1 MAFENDNQK
10 AEKTA
15 EIPAETVEKNVGD
28 STAAAEVAVGSESC
42 GRAQSR
48 RCGKRG
54 AKAVVAVL
62 LVAAIVAVFG
72 IRQSRDAVA
81 EKYRALVAAFAAGK
95 ASPTASETAGIEAR
109 LEQLENQR
117 DFDAAAAE
125 QPEQKPAGVAY
136 AVLANDQ
143 NALRMEI
150 DALRGQIAAL
160 KSENAREIGA
170 LRADLPKR
178 GLIEERLLAMT
189 ARDDALESQLVDAG
203 VKIDRVERNKADAAT
218 VLALVTRLE
227 IAEQKLRASN
237 AEKERAVA
245 LLLTAYQLREAVLSG
260 GRFVTEQQSAL
271 AIAGGLPRVSEY
283 IRSLDNIA
291 DRGVWTRAA
300 LTLSF
305 DSYADRAVLAD
316 KAETVDDW
324 FHNALNSLKK
334 LVVVRRIDVPDTTD
348 VSAQAVLARAQKAV
362 DEDDIALAVEQL
374 GDLRGAAADAMSEW
388 TAEANGY
395 LNAKKT
401 VDKIISTVLG
411 VLYAAKQGG

>member
-10 AEKTA
+10 AENTA
-15 EIPAETVEKNVGD
+15 ETPAAETVENPAE
-28 STAAAEVAVGSESC
+28 TAETPSEPESR
-42 GRAQSR
+42 GRGEP
-48 RCGKRG
+48 CCCCKKRG
-54 AKAVVAVL
+54 AGKKAAVFLLIVAV
-62 LVAAIVAVFG
+62 AAVFG
-72 IRQSRDAVA
+72 IRQSREAVA
-81 EKYRALVAAFAAGK
+81 EKYRALVAGISAAK
-95 ASPTASETAGIEAR
+95 AKPETPEPAGIEAR

-117 DFDAAAAE
+117 DFDAAASE
-125 QPEQKPAGVAY
+125 QPEQQPAGVAY

-143 NALRMEI
+143 NALRSEI
-150 DALRGQIAAL
+150 EALRGQVAAI
-160 KSENAREIGA
+160 KAENAREIGA
-170 LRADLPKR
+170 LRDAMPKR

-189 ARDDALESQLVDAG
+189 ARDDAFESQLVEAG

-227 IAEQKLRASN
+227 IAERKLRASN

-260 GRFVTEQQSAL
+260 ARFVTEQQSAL
-271 AIAGGLPRVSEY
+271 AVAGGLPRVSEY
-283 IRSLDNIA
+283 IRSLDSAA

-300 LTLSF
+300 LKLSF
-305 DSYADRAVLAD
+305 DSYADRAALAD
-316 KAETVDDW
+316 GAETKDDW

-334 LVVVRRIDVPDTTD
+334 LVIVRRIDAPDATD
-348 VSAQAVLARAQKAV
+348 VGVQAVLARARKAV
-362 DEDDIALAVEQL
+362 DEDDLALAVEQL

-401 VDKIISTVLG
+401 VDEIISTVLG
-411 VLYAAKQGG
+411 VLYAAKQGD

>member
-1 MAFENDNQK
+1 
-10 AEKTA
+10 
-15 EIPAETVEKNVGD
+15 
-28 STAAAEVAVGSESC
+28 
-42 GRAQSR
+42 
-48 RCGKRG
+48 
-54 AKAVVAVL
+54 
-62 LVAAIVAVFG
+62 
-72 IRQSRDAVA
+72 
-81 EKYRALVAAFAAGK
+81 
-95 ASPTASETAGIEAR
+95 
-109 LEQLENQR
+109 
-117 DFDAAAAE
+117 
-125 QPEQKPAGVAY
+125 
-136 AVLANDQ
+136 
-143 NALRMEI
+143 
-150 DALRGQIAAL
+150 
-160 KSENAREIGA
+160 
-170 LRADLPKR
+170 
-178 GLIEERLLAMT
+178 MT